1 MDSITSLLEDSSTE
15 ILPRVSRQLTLKY
28 DGVLP
33 EALIF
38 EGGGTKGIVYAGAVK
53 CLEHFDMLG
62 KVTKLAG
69 TSAGAQTAALVAFG
83 YTGDE
88 LESVLR
94 TAPWNRL
101 LDYSRGPCGVCFN
114 VSRLFSDFG
123 VCPGD
128 ELLNFLDDL
137 FFRKCGR
144 RNMTFQELYDWN
156 GKELRVGVSNLV
168 TKRFEFLDRHRSPRM
183 PVCLAARASSS
194 IPIVFKPVRWHK
206 ALFVD
211 GALEG
216 NLPTNAFAGCAR
228 SLAFHLQSSEEYDG
242 ESHSMPDNFTSYMGV
257 AMGMLYNA
265 AQRHGVDSSSYS
277 AQQERQGGTDIVR
290 INTGNAGLLDMQ
302 MSRETW
308 EGLIESGYGA
318 VLRYLSPDTRPTS
331 VNDMDRNMTTVFKED
346 TPKHTKTT

>member
-194 IPIVFKPVRWHK
+194 IPIVFTPVRWQA
-206 ALFVD
+206 ALYVD

-216 NLPTNAFAGCAR
+216 NLPTTAFTGCR
-228 SLAFHLQSSEEYDG
+228 RTLAFHLASESEYDG
-242 ESHSMPDNFTSYMGV
+242 EPEVVPDTLTSYLGV

-265 AQRHGVDSSSYS
+265 AQRHGVDASTYS
-277 AQQERQGGTDIVR
+277 AEHEREGGTDIVR
-290 INTGNAGLLDMQ
+290 INTHSAKLLDTR
-302 MSRETW
+302 MSQDAVDTLVR
-308 EGLIESGYGA
+308 SGYNA
-318 VLRYLSPDTRPTS
+318 VSRYLSPNTRPVSSSNLLATS
-331 VNDMDRNMTTVFKED
+331 TMLVSSAEVS
-346 TPKHTKTT
+346 